1 MKKAFLFMAAALTLA
16 AFSCKKPANGTD
28 EQNPGAQVTV
38 AAENLVAYFPL
49 ESAEKAVTVGEG
61 ITFDSKKGAGDF
73 GDGRIG
79 KAYTNTKKMNI
90 EEAYLKFNLAKNNAF
105 TKLESMTF
113 SAWVYVPTP
122 LANPSNP
129 SEKLTAKGAI
139 LSFNGTGVEPAW
151 PSFVYLLDNEG
162 VNEETGK
169 AWMQFNG
176 RVDFL
181 SVEGKPN
188 MWPNASDEA
197 YAAKDKWI
205 HVARTYD
212 ATTGAWVTYANGLKT
227 FEGLFTPKN
236 DGKDPVLNFLR
247 ASNLLNGRDDKVKIV
262 YHPDF
267 INTTNPL
274 FRMEYNQFVR
284 GCHLGLFPS
293 YYEPWGYTP
302 LECMASGVPSVTSD
316 FSGFGAYVQSNF
328 DDCEKMG
335 IYIVNREI
343 NYFDAA
349 EQLANIMLRFVKLNR
364 RDRISMRNNVEE
376 NSFAFDWS
384 KLAEYYFQAY
394 EEAAKR

>member
-49 ESAEKAVTVGEG
+49 ESADKAVTVGEG

-113 SAWVYVPTP
+113 SAWVKVPTP
-122 LANPSNP
+122 LADPSDP
-129 SEKLTAKGAI
+129 TKKLTAKGAI
-139 LSFNGTGVEPAW
+139 LSFNGTGVEPVW

-181 SVEGKPN
+181 SVEGKPL

-212 ATTGAWVTYANGLKT
+212 ATTGAWATYANGLKT

-236 DGKDPVLNFLR
+236 DGKDPVGAINAAF
-247 ASNLLNGRDDKVKIV
+247 ASDCNAL
-262 YHPDF
+262 Y
-267 INTTNPL
+267 
-274 FRMEYNQFVR
+274 
-284 GCHLGLFPS
+284 LGG
-293 YYEPWGYTP
+293 W
-302 LECMASGVPSVTSD
+302 ASRIEGKASD
-316 FSGFGAYVQSNF
+316 TWL
-328 DDCEKMG
+328 
-335 IYIVNREI
+335 
-343 NYFDAA
+343 NYFCGSIDEVRFYNKALS
-349 EQLANIMLRFVKLNR
+349 ETEMLELYKQELKVALGK
-364 RDRISMRNNVEE
+364 
-376 NSFAFDWS
+376 
-384 KLAEYYFQAY
+384 
-394 EEAAKR
+394 

>member
-49 ESAEKAVTVGEG
+49 ESADKAVTVGEG

-113 SAWVYVPTP
+113 SAWLYVPTP

-139 LSFNGTGVEPAW
+139 LSFNGTGVEPVW
-151 PSFVYLLDNEG
+151 PSFVYL
-162 VNEETGK
+162 
-169 AWMQFNG
+169 
-176 RVDFL
+176 
-181 SVEGKPN
+181 
-188 MWPNASDEA
+188 PNASDEA

-236 DGKDPVLNFLR
+236 DGKDPVGAINAAF
-247 ASNLLNGRDDKVKIV
+247 ASDCNAL
-262 YHPDF
+262 Y
-267 INTTNPL
+267 
-274 FRMEYNQFVR
+274 
-284 GCHLGLFPS
+284 LGG
-293 YYEPWGYTP
+293 W
-302 LECMASGVPSVTSD
+302 ASRIEGKASD
-316 FSGFGAYVQSNF
+316 TWL
-328 DDCEKMG
+328 
-335 IYIVNREI
+335 
-343 NYFDAA
+343 NYFCGSIDEVRFYNKALS
-349 EQLANIMLRFVKLNR
+349 ETEMLELYKQELKVALGK
-364 RDRISMRNNVEE
+364 
-376 NSFAFDWS
+376 
-384 KLAEYYFQAY
+384 
-394 EEAAKR
+394 